1 MGESKTDTYSAIVAA
16 FHKTQSVNKTVKL
29 TKVSKLTVQ
38 KVLITEGLWESERSR
53 EVLRLKKEGFS
64 TEKIAERLH
73 ISVKG
78 VQAYLPYS
86 RMPYGSAM
94 TSDSVKSRKKREKMK
109 RIAAR
114 QINDSESAE
123 KTKTTQRKG
132 FDRGNMLQ
140 FKSAEMENSKSKL
153 KKAPSLY
160 RLHLELVQD
169 EDGTPIKFS
178 PEEGALL
185 SKYAKFKVGFSRDI
199 VVPDNMTFHALHYAI
214 QRLFGWGNSHLRQF
228 SLMPRDFKSI
238 TDDLTSEWLALCG
251 VYFRFPQ
258 EEAEDTFWDDDYDGQ
273 QSFKT
278 WLKQKYKGPY
288 CAYGISDTYFDNQIR
303 VKEFNYR
310 FSEILKQKVSS
321 TLNGLTRQIYLGGDY
336 NTLLERIRVSELLL
350 PQGMPLP
357 GKDDWTSTTSVNI
370 KKTRETIVQFPESFI
385 DMYMNSVIQMQYN
398 KKDAAVVSFNKMK
411 ADMEPALIPFVH
423 DIMYQ
428 YDFGDGW
435 CVKITCEEA
444 YYYNDLYDIAEN
456 QYVVAKL
463 NDAEAIKDWDFYRA
477 SDDGRV
483 DDALNEILRRVEY
496 KQIPICVDADGLN
509 LVDDVGGVW
518 GYIDFI
524 GTLHGDDKE
533 EAQSMREWAESLGW
547 SSRMNK
553 PEKML

>member
-1 MGESKTDTYSAIVAA
+1 MEENKSDIYASIIAA
-16 FHKTQSVNKTVKL
+16 YRQAQSVNKTVEL
-29 TKVSKLTVQ
+29 TKASKLTVQ
-38 KVLITEGLWESERSR
+38 KVLITEGLWKSERSR
-53 EVLRLKKEGFS
+53 EVLRLKNEEYT
-64 TEKIAERLH
+64 TEEIAERLH

-86 RMPYGSAM
+86 RKPYGTVT
-94 TSDSVKSRKKREKMK
+94 TSDSVKSKKKRDKM
-109 RIAAR
+109 RSIAER
-114 QINDSESAE
+114 QINDSERAE
-123 KTKTTQRKG
+123 KTKTTTRKG
-132 FDRGNMLQ
+132 LNMGNVLQ
-140 FKSAEMENSKSKL
+140 FKPAEKENSKSKM

-160 RLHLELVQD
+160 KLHLELVQD
-169 EDGTPIKFS
+169 EDGMPIQFS
-178 PEEGALL
+178 PEEEVLL
-185 SKYAKFKVGFSRDI
+185 SKYAKFKAGFSRDI
-199 VVPDNMTFHALHYAI
+199 VVPGNMTLHSLHYAI
-214 QRLFGWGNSHLRQF
+214 QRLFGWQNSHLRQF
-228 SLMPRDFKSI
+228 SLMPNDFKSI
-238 TDDLTSEWLALCG
+238 TDDTTSEWLALCG

-258 EEAEDTFWDDDYDGQ
+258 EEDEDAFWDDDYDGQ

-303 VKEFNYR
+303 VKEFNDR
-310 FSEILKQKVSS
+310 FPEIIKQKVSP
-321 TLNGLTRQIYLGGDY
+321 TLDGLTRQIYLGGDY
-336 NTLLERIRVSELLL
+336 NSLLERIRVSELLV
-350 PQGMPLP
+350 PYGMPMP
-357 GKDDWTSTTSVNI
+357 DKEDWTSITSANI

-398 KKDAAVVSFNKMK
+398 KKDAAVASFNRMK

-435 CVKITCEEA
+435 CVRITCEEA

-463 NDAEAIKDWDFYRA
+463 NDTEAIKDWDFYRV

-496 KQIPICVDADGLN
+496 RQIPICVDADGLS

-547 SSRMNK
+547 SPRINK